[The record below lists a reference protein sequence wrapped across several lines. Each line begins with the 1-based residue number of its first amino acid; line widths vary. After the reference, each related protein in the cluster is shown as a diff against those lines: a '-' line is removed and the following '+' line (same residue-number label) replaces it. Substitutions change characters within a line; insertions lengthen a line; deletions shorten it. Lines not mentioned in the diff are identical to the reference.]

1 MTVNVVQIGEYF
13 EYFFE
18 NSVNNEKFSVKIDA
32 NNKIMKAVADYILE
46 NSEDFRVLEKDQIK
60 DIIELSQI
68 LFSNL
73 YADAVESDTF
83 KNFMDFMFKFATI
96 PPKIRTVLYQST
108 QFYRDFTK
116 EDE

>member
-18 NSVNNEKFSVKIDA
+18 NCGNDEKFSVKINA

-46 NSEDFRVLEKDQIK
+46 NSRDFQILEKDQIK
-60 DIIELSQI
+60 DIITLSQI

-83 KNFMDFMFKFATI
+83 KNFMDFMFHFATI
-96 PPKIRTVLYQST
+96 PPKVRTTLYQST
-108 QFYRDFTK
+108 HFYRDFAK
-116 EDE
+116 EDD